1 MGPRMLRTALACFC
15 FIAVLAGLPLARAQ
29 DANAPVATVNGVPI
43 PQSTFQ
49 KALRAALNRG
59 GQDTPE
65 LRAAVKNQLIARE
78 LFAQEAKK
86 RKLDTDPRVVEAAE
100 EARTN
105 AMVTL
110 YLNQVIKPQAATEA
124 DLHAQYEKIKA
135 SLGPD
140 EYKLRIIVTHEKA
153 RAEEAL
159 AAARQGRPFAQL
171 AQQYS
176 VAPTARRGGELDW
189 VSFKS
194 PAREGE
200 TNGLPL
206 AVAQAVER
214 MKPGDVSDPLSVN
227 NQWLIVQLEEKRPT
241 VVMSFEQAKP
251 ALQRMLT
258 ARAVERATSELV
270 RSLASGA
277 KITQ

>member
-1 MGPRMLRTALACFC
+1 MLRIVLTCFSLIVC
-15 FIAVLAGLPLARAQ
+15 IAASPVARAQ
-29 DANAPVATVNGVPI
+29 DAGAPVATVNGVPI
-43 PQSTFQ
+43 TQSTFQ
-49 KALRAALNRG
+49 KALRGALGRGAA
-59 GQDTPE
+59 DTPQ

-86 RKLDTDPRVVEAAE
+86 RNLESDPRVTEAVE

-105 AMVTL
+105 AMATL
-110 YLNQVIKPQAATEA
+110 YLNQVIKPEPVTDA

-135 SLGPD
+135 SLGPS
-140 EYKLRIIVTHEKA
+140 EYKLRIIVTNDKA

-159 AAARQGRPFAQL
+159 AAARSGRPFAQL

-176 VAPTARRGGELDW
+176 IAPTARRGGELDW

-194 PAREGE
+194 PVREGE

-206 AVAQAVER
+206 VVAQAVER
-214 MKPGDVSDPLSVN
+214 MKPGDVSDILSFN
-227 NQWLIVQLEEKRPT
+227 KEWLVVQLEEKRPT
-241 VVMSFEQAKP
+241 VVMTFEQAKP

-258 ARAVERATSELV
+258 ARAVERATSELA